1 MNNFKEL
8 FYKYVY
14 YIFKIGKFYHS
25 KRGLVTLTRVK
36 QLFTITCL
44 VILFSGCSSFRGPL
58 YPDVIYNNRQPLI
71 SVTYEYGE
79 IQLILPLKYDAAVPE
94 NILFKVFAQGD
105 TLHPVISILQE
116 APKEFLAYLPQG
128 VLDIQNSTNLI
139 KIIPQNKNFDP
150 ITVRFKGISFGRLV
164 LPPKTLRLGQLVV
177 SGKTY
182 FNNNDS
188 TITNVDVSI
197 QNFDNVIY
205 KTSSNESGFYQLAI
219 PGEYR
224 YAEHLRILAGENL
237 IFKSFKKKLDFSD
250 SRKIKL
256 DIGIGPSKDMVEPIY
271 LTNKD
276 NVHFRDGPEIG
287 AKTLFLLKE
296 GEAISV
302 DRVTLSEY
310 FGSIEVEIDNRRRV
324 KMDGWINRGDL
335 RLVNMRN
342 IYKLQEGN

>member
-1 MNNFKEL
+1 MIPLDIVSLRSRYLVKLNKI
-8 FYKYVY
+8 KYLS
-14 YIFKIGKFYHS
+14 ITFL
-25 KRGLVTLTRVK
+25 LVTIYT
-36 QLFTITCL
+36 
-44 VILFSGCSSFRGPL
+44 GCSSFRGPL
-58 YPDVIYNNRQPLI
+58 FPDIIYNNRQPLI

-79 IQLILPLKYDAAVPE
+79 IQLILPLKYDAAVPD
-94 NILFKVFAQGD
+94 NILFKVYAQGD
-105 TLHPVISILQE
+105 TLHPIISILQE
-116 APKEFLAYLPQG
+116 APREFLAYLPQG

-139 KIIPQNKNFDP
+139 KIIPQDKNFDP
-150 ITVRFKGISFGRLV
+150 VTVRFKGISFGRIV

-182 FNNNDS
+182 FNSNDS
-188 TITNVDVSI
+188 MITNVEVSI
-197 QNFDNVIY
+197 QNYDNVIY
-205 KTSSNESGFYQLAI
+205 KTRSNESGFYQLAI

-224 YAEHLRILAGENL
+224 YAEHLRIVAGDNL
-237 IFKSFKKKLDFSD
+237 IFKAFKKKLDFSD

-287 AKTLFLLKE
+287 AETLFLLKE

-310 FGSIEVEIDNRRRV
+310 FGSIEVEIDNRRKV

-342 IYKLQEGN
+342 VYKQSEGN

>member
-36 QLFTITCL
+36 QLFTITFL

-150 ITVRFKGISFGRLV
+150 ITVRLSEIICPFFFIN
-164 LPPKTLRLGQLVV
+164 PRLGVSKPAISLKRVV
-177 SGKTY
+177 
-182 FNNNDS
+182 FP
-188 TITNVDVSI
+188 
-197 QNFDNVIY
+197 QP
-205 KTSSNESGFYQLAI
+205 E
-219 PGEYR
+219 
-224 YAEHLRILAGENL
+224 
-237 IFKSFKKKLDFSD
+237 
-250 SRKIKL
+250 
-256 DIGIGPSKDMVEPIY
+256 GPSKP
-271 LTNKD
+271 TNSPGL
-276 NVHFRDGPEIG
+276 REEE
-287 AKTLFLLKE
+287 LFSNL
-296 GEAISV
+296 
-302 DRVTLSEY
+302 
-310 FGSIEVEIDNRRRV
+310 
-324 KMDGWINRGDL
+324 
-335 RLVNMRN
+335 
-342 IYKLQEGN
+342 

>member
-1 MNNFKEL
+1 MN
-8 FYKYVY
+8 
-14 YIFKIGKFYHS
+14 KIRHLS
-25 KRGLVTLTRVK
+25 
-36 QLFTITCL
+36 ITFLL
-44 VILFSGCSSFRGPL
+44 VIIYTGCSSFRGPL
-58 YPDVIYNNRQPLI
+58 FPDIIYNNRQPLI

-79 IQLILPLKYDAAVPE
+79 IQLILPLKYDAAVPD
-94 NILFKVFAQGD
+94 NILFKVYAQGD
-105 TLHPVISILQE
+105 TLHPIISILQE
-116 APKEFLAYLPQG
+116 APREFLAYLPQG

-139 KIIPQNKNFDP
+139 KIIPQDKNFDP
-150 ITVRFKGISFGRLV
+150 VTVRFKGISFGRII

-182 FNNNDS
+182 FNSNDS
-188 TITNVDVSI
+188 MITNVEVSM
-197 QNFDNVIY
+197 QNYDNVIY
-205 KTSSNESGFYQLAI
+205 KTRSNESGFYQLAI

-224 YAEHLRILAGENL
+224 YAEHLRIVAGDNL
-237 IFKSFKKKLDFSD
+237 IFKSFKKKLDFSG
-250 SRKIKL
+250 SRRINL

-276 NVHFRDGPEIG
+276 NVHFRDGPDIG
-287 AKTLFLLKE
+287 AETLFLLKE

-310 FGSIEVEIDNRRRV
+310 FGSIEVEIDNRKKV

-342 IYKLQEGN
+342 VYKLSERD

>member
-1 MNNFKEL
+1 MVL
-8 FYKYVY
+8 F
-14 YIFKIGKFYHS
+14 S
-25 KRGLVTLTRVK
+25 TRDLVKLNRIK
-36 QLFTITCL
+36 QLSITVFLLMICT
-44 VILFSGCSSFRGPL
+44 GCSSFRGPL
-58 YPDVIYNNRQPLI
+58 FPDIIYNNRQPLI

-79 IQLILPLKYDAAVPE
+79 IQLILPLRYDAAVPD
-94 NILFKVFAQGD
+94 NILFKVYAQGD
-105 TLHPVISILQE
+105 TLHPIISILQE
-116 APKEFLAYLPQG
+116 APREFLAYLPQG

-139 KIIPQNKNFDP
+139 KIIPQDKNFDP
-150 ITVRFKGISFGRLV
+150 VTVRFKGISFGRIV

-182 FNNNDS
+182 FNSNDS
-188 TITNVDVSI
+188 MITNVEVSM

-205 KTSSNESGFYQLAI
+205 KTRSNESGFYQLAI

-224 YAEHLRILAGENL
+224 YAEHLRIVAGDNL
-237 IFKSFKKKLDFSD
+237 IFKAFKKKLDFSGN
-250 SRKIKL
+250 RKIKL

-310 FGSIEVEIDNRRRV
+310 FGSIEVEIDNSKKV
-324 KMDGWINRGDL
+324 EMDGWINRGDL

-342 IYKLQEGN
+342 VYKKLDGN

>member
-1 MNNFKEL
+1 M
-8 FYKYVY
+8 
-14 YIFKIGKFYHS
+14 IC
-25 KRGLVTLTRVK
+25 T
-36 QLFTITCL
+36 
-44 VILFSGCSSFRGPL
+44 GCSSFRGPL
-58 YPDVIYNNRQPLI
+58 FPDIIYNNRQPLI

-79 IQLILPLKYDAAVPE
+79 IQLILPLRYDAAVPD
-94 NILFKVFAQGD
+94 NILFKVYAQGD
-105 TLHPVISILQE
+105 TLHPIISILQE
-116 APKEFLAYLPQG
+116 APREFLAYLPQG

-139 KIIPQNKNFDP
+139 KIIPQDKNFDP
-150 ITVRFKGISFGRLV
+150 VTVRFKGISFGRIV

-182 FNNNDS
+182 FNSNDS
-188 TITNVDVSI
+188 MITNVEVSM

-205 KTSSNESGFYQLAI
+205 KTRSNETGFYQLAI

-224 YAEHLRILAGENL
+224 YAEHLRIVAGDNL
-237 IFKSFKKKLDFSD
+237 IFKAFKKKLDFSGN
-250 SRKIKL
+250 RKIKL

-310 FGSIEVEIDNRRRV
+310 FGSIEVEIDNSKKV
-324 KMDGWINRGDL
+324 EMDGWINRGDL

-342 IYKLQEGN
+342 VYKKLDGN

>member
-1 MNNFKEL
+1 MLTGLIPLDIVSLRTRYLVKL
-8 FYKYVY
+8 IKIKYLS
-14 YIFKIGKFYHS
+14 ITFL
-25 KRGLVTLTRVK
+25 LVTIYT
-36 QLFTITCL
+36 
-44 VILFSGCSSFRGPL
+44 GCSSFRGPL
-58 YPDVIYNNRQPLI
+58 FPDIIYNNRQPLI

-79 IQLILPLKYDAAVPE
+79 IQLILPLKYDAAVPD
-94 NILFKVFAQGD
+94 NILFKVYAQGD
-105 TLHPVISILQE
+105 TLHPIISILQE
-116 APKEFLAYLPQG
+116 APREFLAYLPQG

-139 KIIPQNKNFDP
+139 KIIPQDKNFDP
-150 ITVRFKGISFGRLV
+150 VTVRFKGISFGRIV

-182 FNNNDS
+182 FNSNDS
-188 TITNVDVSI
+188 MITNVEVSM
-197 QNFDNVIY
+197 QNYDNVIY
-205 KTSSNESGFYQLAI
+205 ETRSNESGFYQLAI

-224 YAEHLRILAGENL
+224 YAEHLRIVAGDNL
-237 IFKSFKKKLDFSD
+237 IFKSFKKKLDFSG
-250 SRKIKL
+250 SRRIKL

-276 NVHFRDGPEIG
+276 NVHFRNGPEIG

-310 FGSIEVEIDNRRRV
+310 FGSIEVEIDNRKRV

-342 IYKLQEGN
+342 VYKLSERD

>member
-1 MNNFKEL
+1 MIPLDIVSLRARYLVKL
-8 FYKYVY
+8 SKIKYLS
-14 YIFKIGKFYHS
+14 ITFL
-25 KRGLVTLTRVK
+25 LVTIYT
-36 QLFTITCL
+36 
-44 VILFSGCSSFRGPL
+44 GCSSFRGPL
-58 YPDVIYNNRQPLI
+58 FPDIIYNNRQPLI

-79 IQLILPLKYDAAVPE
+79 IQLILPLKYDAAVPD
-94 NILFKVFAQGD
+94 NILFKVYAQGD
-105 TLHPVISILQE
+105 TLHPIISILQE
-116 APKEFLAYLPQG
+116 APREFLAYLPQG

-139 KIIPQNKNFDP
+139 KIIPQDKNFDP
-150 ITVRFKGISFGRLV
+150 VTVRFKGISFGRIV

-182 FNNNDS
+182 FNSNDS
-188 TITNVDVSI
+188 MITNVEVSM
-197 QNFDNVIY
+197 QNYDNVIY
-205 KTSSNESGFYQLAI
+205 ETRSNESGFYQLAI

-224 YAEHLRILAGENL
+224 YAEHLRIVAGDNL
-237 IFKSFKKKLDFSD
+237 IFKSFKKKLDFSG
-250 SRKIKL
+250 SRRIKL

-310 FGSIEVEIDNRRRV
+310 FGSIEVEIDNRKKV

-342 IYKLQEGN
+342 VYKLSERD

>member
-1 MNNFKEL
+1 M
-8 FYKYVY
+8 
-14 YIFKIGKFYHS
+14 IRI
-25 KRGLVTLTRVK
+25 K
-36 QLFTITCL
+36 QLFIATCL
-44 VILFSGCSSFRGPL
+44 VTFFSGCSSFRGPL
-58 YPDVIYNNRQPLI
+58 YPEVIYNNRQPLI

-79 IQLILPLKYDAAVPE
+79 IQLILPLRYDAAVPD

-139 KIIPQNKNFDP
+139 KIIPQDKNFDP

-164 LPPKTLRLGQLVV
+164 LPSKTLRLGQLVV
-177 SGKTY
+177 SGNTY

-188 TITNVDVSI
+188 MITNVDVSI
-197 QNFDNVIY
+197 QNFDNLIY
-205 KTSSNESGFYQLAI
+205 NTSSNESGFYQLAI

-237 IFKSFKKKLDFSD
+237 IFKSFKKKLDFSN

-256 DIGIGPSKDMVEPIY
+256 DIGIGPSSDMVEPIY

-287 AKTLFLLKE
+287 SKTLFLLKE
-296 GEAISV
+296 GEPISV
-302 DRVTLSEY
+302 DRVTLGEY
-310 FGSIEVEIDNRRRV
+310 FGSIEVEIDNDKRV
-324 KMDGWINRGDL
+324 KMEGWVNRGDL
-335 RLVNMRN
+335 RLVDAHNV
-342 IYKLQEGN
+342 YKLSKGN